1 MSKIERFE
9 DLEVWKMARSFSK
22 NMYLTLEKES
32 FSKDFRL
39 RDQIRGSAG
48 SIMDNIAE
56 GFERSG
62 NKEFVQ
68 FLFIA
73 KGSCGEIRSQLY
85 RALDIGYICQE
96 EFEQLY
102 QETLQISQSLS
113 GFIKYLKT
121 SELRGTKYK

>member
-22 NMYLTLEKES
+22 NIYLTLEKKP
-32 FSKDFRL
+32 FLKDFRL
-39 RDQIRGSAG
+39 RDQMRGSVG

-68 FLFIA
+68 FLFIS
-73 KGSCGEIRSQLY
+73 KGSCGEVRSQLY
-85 RALDIGYICQE
+85 RALDVGYICQE
-96 EFEQLY
+96 EFEKLY
-102 QETLQISQSLS
+102 QEALKISQSLS
-113 GFIKYLKT
+113 GFIKYLKA
-121 SELRGTKYK
+121 SEFQGTKYK

>member
-1 MSKIERFE
+1 MSKIEQFE

-22 NMYLTLEKES
+22 KIYLILEKES
-32 FSKDFRL
+32 FSKDYRL

-85 RALDIGYICQE
+85 RALDIGYICEE

-102 QETLQISQSLS
+102 QEALQISQSLS

-121 SELRGTKYK
+121 SELRGPKYK

>member
-9 DLEVWKMARSFSK
+9 DLEVWKMARSFS
-22 NMYLTLEKES
+22 
-32 FSKDFRL
+32 
-39 RDQIRGSAG
+39 
-48 SIMDNIAE
+48 
-56 GFERSG
+56 

-102 QETLQISQSLS
+102 QEALQISQSLS